1 MEQRLVPRGHP
12 LEDSAAFFRDRKHVP
27 HLDRKPHQRRLYRC
41 ASLADE
47 LIQAHDLKSVSDLGC
62 GDGGLLSIIRSPV
75 EKWGYDVRKA
85 SVANARLGIK
95 VIEADLLTDTFE
107 VGDLVIITEML
118 EHLADPHGFLAS
130 LPRPKVILASSPGRE
145 TKDGRHDHT
154 HVWAWDEDGYRTM
167 FEKAGFEVIHQEM
180 VGNFQVLVA
189 R

>member
-1 MEQRLVPRGHP
+1 
-12 LEDSAAFFRDRKHVP
+12 

-47 LIQAHDLKSVSDLGC
+47 LIQAHDVKSVSDLGC
-62 GDGGLLSIIRSPV
+62 VDGGLLSIIQSPV

-85 SVANARLGIK
+85 SVANARPGIK

-107 VGDLVIITEML
+107 VGDLAIITEML

-145 TKDGRHDHT
+145 S
-154 HVWAWDEDGYRTM
+154 
-167 FEKAGFEVIHQEM
+167 
-180 VGNFQVLVA
+180 
-189 R
+189 